1 MKKKLIS
8 LVLAVL
14 MALSC
19 ITIGA
24 VNVSA
29 LDVPTVE
36 IAKYTSR
43 ADFIQAYNSGNSV
56 DEFSNA
62 KQKVYKFSLDKGAN
76 VLFAALSVTDY
87 GNSSAFSEVFTDI
100 NCSNKI
106 SLDSNDKYDAI
117 CYGYLKAGTY
127 YLKVSNYSESDT
139 KCLFAGQVV
148 GNEFKMS
155 LSFVKD
161 NSNKSSNL
169 SFKLSDGA
177 VPEKLYVHTNNYG
190 ANDNFWAEDKTTF
203 NPSNNQFAVSY
214 ADQPN
219 ACTNVRVIDENGFKY
234 FAFARVLNKYTAKIE
249 GSTDVA
255 YTGKSVKLSSK
266 NITLKAG
273 YDAVSYTASYKNNK
287 KIGKA
292 TVSFT
297 GKTNCI
303 GKYTTTFNIVPGKI
317 KKVNAVSKTDQ
328 KTNKYKFSWSASKGA
343 TKYVIQTKE
352 YNNGDY
358 KTVKTT
364 KAKSCTIKVN
374 SSMTGASTYVQ
385 VYGIKK
391 VNGKTYKSTPVN
403 FWTSCNY
410 SSFTKRYH
418 IYVYR

>member
-1 MKKKLIS
+1 MKNKFIS
-8 LVLAVL
+8 IVLAVI

-19 ITIGA
+19 LTIGA

-29 LDVPTVE
+29 LDVSTVAIE
-36 IAKYTSR
+36 NFTSR
-43 ADFIQAYNSGNSV
+43 ADFIQSYNSGNSV
-56 DEFSNA
+56 DEFSGA
-62 KQKVYKFSLDKGAN
+62 KQKLYKFTLDKGAN
-76 VLFAALSVTDY
+76 ILFAALSVTDY
-87 GNSSAFSEVFTDI
+87 GTSSAFAEVFTDI
-100 NCSNKI
+100 NCSNEI
-106 SLDSNDKYDAI
+106 SLENNDKYDAVN
-117 CYGYLKAGTY
+117 YGYLKAGTY

-139 KCLFAGQVV
+139 KRLFVGQVV
-148 GNEFKMS
+148 GNEIKMS
-155 LSFVKD
+155 LGYVKD

-177 VPEKLYVHTNNYG
+177 VPEQLYVHTNNYG
-190 ANDNFWAEDKTTF
+190 AYNYFWAEDKTTF
-203 NPSNNQFAVSY
+203 NKSNNQFAVSY
-214 ADQPN
+214 ADPAN
-219 ACTNVRVIDENGFKY
+219 ACTNVKVIDENGFEY
-234 FAFARVLNKYTAKIE
+234 YAFARVLNKYTAKIE

-266 NITLKAG
+266 NIKLKAG
-273 YDAVSYTASYKNNK
+273 YEAVSYTASYKNNK
-287 KIGKA
+287 NIGKA

-343 TKYVIQTKE
+343 THYVIQTKK
-352 YNNGDY
+352 YNNDNY

-374 SSMTGASTYVQ
+374 SGMTGESTYVQ

-391 VNGKTYKSTPVN
+391 VKGKTYKSAPVN

-418 IYVYR
+418 IYVYK

>member
-19 ITIGA
+19 LTIGA
-24 VNVSA
+24 VNASA

-43 ADFIQAYNSGNSV
+43 ADFIQSYNSGNSV
-56 DEFSNA
+56 DEFSGA
-62 KQKVYKFSLDKGAN
+62 EQKVYKFTLDKGAN
-76 VLFAALSVTDY
+76 ILFAALSVTDDDTY
-87 GNSSAFSEVFTDI
+87 SADTEIFTDI
-100 NCSNKI
+100 NCSNEI
-106 SLDSNDKYDAI
+106 SLENNNKYEAVN
-117 CYGYLKAGTY
+117 YGYLKAGTY
-127 YLKVSNYSESDT
+127 YLKVSNWLASDT
-139 KCLFAGQVV
+139 ICLFAGQVV
-148 GNEFKMS
+148 GNEIKMS
-155 LSFVKD
+155 LGYVKD

-177 VPEKLYVHTNNYG
+177 VPEQLYVNTNNYG
-190 ANDNFWAEDKTTF
+190 AYNYFWADDKTDF
-203 NPSNNQFAVSY
+203 NPSNKQFAVSY
-214 ADQPN
+214 ADQAN
-219 ACTNVRVIDENGFKY
+219 ACTNVKVIDENGFEY
-234 FAFARVLNKYTAKIE
+234 YAFARVLNKYTAKIE

-287 KIGKA
+287 NIGKA

-343 TKYVIQTKE
+343 TKYVIQTKA
-352 YNNGDY
+352 YTNNDY

-391 VNGKTYKSTPVN
+391 VKGKTYKSAPVN

-410 SSFTKRYH
+410 ASFTKRYH
-418 IYVYR
+418 IYVYK